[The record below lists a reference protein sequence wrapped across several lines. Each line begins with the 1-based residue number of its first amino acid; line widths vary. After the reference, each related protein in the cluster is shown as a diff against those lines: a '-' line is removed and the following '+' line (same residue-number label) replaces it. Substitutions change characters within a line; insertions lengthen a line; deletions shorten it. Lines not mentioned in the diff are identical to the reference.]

1 MKRLLSWL
9 NWFDRAA
16 IIVLL
21 TLLVAVVF
29 LQVASRFVFKLPI
42 EWSEEMARFLFIWFC
57 WLGCSYATVSFHHI
71 RITAHLRL
79 LPPVLAK
86 FLLQLGDL
94 LWIGFNAVV
103 VVGGIMYLGSI
114 LEYPYRS
121 MITDINML
129 WIFLPIPVIFLVFTL
144 RVVANLL
151 RPDYVE
157 QTLGEQEREAAEE
170 VEIAS
175 SNANHSSDRTSK
187 P

>member
-1 MKRLLSWL
+1 MQKLLDWL
-9 NWFDRAA
+9 NRFDRAA

-21 TLLVAVVF
+21 GLLVAVVF
-29 LQVASRFVFKLPI
+29 LQVASRFIFKLPI

-71 RITAHLRL
+71 RITAHLRF
-79 LPPVLAK
+79 LPPGLSK
-86 FLLQLGDL
+86 FLLRIGDL

-114 LEYPYRS
+114 LEFPYRS

-144 RVVANLL
+144 RVIYNLL
-151 RPDYVE
+151 RPDYLE
-157 QTLGEQEREAAEE
+157 QTLGELEREAGEE
-170 VEIAS
+170 IEIAQTDQRPRS
-175 SNANHSSDRTSK
+175 
-187 P
+187 